1 VTKVLFIAPISV
13 CGAPVSGGEQRTRL
27 IFDALAWRYDVD
39 AMVVGAG
46 VNQMHKAPF
55 VRAASVHEALHASPG
70 AMLFGSLYPRLQ
82 INIADKIAA
91 ALLPRVRAYAPDA
104 LMTASLANV
113 DFSAYDLIVS
123 RFLRPAARTGALA
136 ASIGASGRGTPV
148 IVDVDDRDDHVF
160 ASRLE
165 RNRFN
170 PALGALNR
178 WHAAQAR
185 AIMRD
190 RLPAARHLWFVS
202 EDDMRDVDHASMS
215 VLANIPYGAPPH
227 DVAPPDSKAGV
238 KTILFAGHAGHEPNR
253 QGLMRF
259 LRNCWPKIAA
269 RAPDAMLRI
278 IGSGWEGLP
287 ADLAARVRVERA
299 GFVDDLAAEYRRA
312 HFVVS
317 PVYEGA
323 GVKIKV
329 IEALAHG
336 RAVVADSHSA
346 RGFPEKLRADCIV
359 SAAGDKEM
367 VEACL
372 RLLVDPD
379 EAARRGLAGRAHALA
394 SYTRE
399 RFEEIVVSDCERVL
413 AQAASP
419 KPSAVSAAVLRER
432 TDVRTG

>member
-1 VTKVLFIAPISV
+1 MARVLFIAPISV
-13 CGAPVSGGEQRTRL
+13 CGAPVSGGQQRTQL
-27 IFDALAWRYDVD
+27 IFDALAGRYDVD
-39 AMVVGAG
+39 AMIVGVG
-46 VNQMHKAPF
+46 VSEKHKAPF
-55 VRAASVHEALHASPG
+55 ARAGSIHEALHASPG
-70 AMLFGSLYPRLQ
+70 AMLLGALHPGLRP
-82 INIADKIAA
+82 NVADKIATT
-91 ALLPRVRAYAPDA
+91 LLPRAHAYVPDG
-104 LMTASLANV
+104 LMTASLAGV

-123 RFLRPAARTGALA
+123 RFLRPAARTGALND
-136 ASIGASGRGTPV
+136 RQETPV
-148 IVDVDDRDDHVF
+148 IIDIDDRDDHVF
-160 ASRLE
+160 VSRLE

-185 AIMRD
+185 AILRD

-202 EDDMRDVDHASMS
+202 KDDMRGIDHPSMS
-215 VLANIPYGAPPH
+215 VLANIPYGAPPEAA
-227 DVAPPDSKAGV
+227 APPGLESGR
-238 KTILFAGHAGHEPNR
+238 KTLLFAGHASHEPNR

-269 RAPDAMLRI
+269 RAPEAVLRI
-278 IGSGWEGLP
+278 VGAGWEELP
-287 ADLAARVRVERA
+287 GDLGARARVERA

-312 HFVVS
+312 QFVVS

-346 RGFPEKLRADCIV
+346 RGFPQKLRDDCIV

-372 RLLVDPD
+372 RLLADPG

-413 AQAASP
+413 AGTARP
-419 KPSAVSAAVLRER
+419 LSAALSAQNETVS
-432 TDVRTG
+432 THP